1 MTVESL
7 LGVILIGGLAGWIA
21 GLLVRGRGSGI
32 VMNIVIGIVGAFI
45 GTWVFAFFGLTA
57 GGVVGDLVVAV
68 VGAAI
73 LLGLIQLIRKG

>member
-21 GLLVRGRGSGI
+21 GLLVKGRGSGI

-45 GTWVFAFFGLTA
+45 GTWVFGFFGLSA
-57 GGVVGDLVVAV
+57 GGVIGNLVVAV